1 MRGVRL
7 SDFRT
12 PGNRIVGGDMFGFL
26 LQRHHFVYLKNY
38 LDFLALLPP
47 VLDLMKNASATWGQQ
62 GHTLVTPPDAK
73 KLKVLSSFSAGYLSR
88 LTDEV
93 QQLDRQCDSVISD
106 VNVFF
111 EELRAAI
118 KDAPGQGVRMP
129 VNSLDHRKFTLFAS
143 DRFIALP
150 PTNVDGLLHELAL
163 RLIYLGSDVGEV
175 KSQMRELNLD
185 IHNIFFNFIDTLAS
199 DMCVCHRG
207 QTKLDNYNFR
217 GEVFLP
223 GMEQMT
229 PKAQLVEL
237 EKIYR
242 QASSAINNMNDF
254 LFGLRY
260 FSDST
265 GRELIARNREMNLG
279 GLVLKLS
286 GISLSV
292 AEIGVLSEQI
302 KIWSKA

>member
-1 MRGVRL
+1 
-7 SDFRT
+7 
-12 PGNRIVGGDMFGFL
+12 MFGFL

-38 LDFLALLPP
+38 LDFLVLLPP
-47 VLDLMKNASATWGQQ
+47 VLDLMNNASATWRQQ
-62 GHTLVTPPDAK
+62 GHTLVAPPDDA
-73 KLKVLSSFSAGYLSR
+73 KLKVLSSFSVGYLSR
-88 LTDEV
+88 LASEV
-93 QQLDRQCDSVISD
+93 QKLDRQCDNVISD
-106 VNVFF
+106 VSVFF
-111 EELRAAI
+111 EELRTAI
-118 KDAPGQGVRMP
+118 KDAPGKGMRMP

-143 DRFIALP
+143 DKFIALP

-175 KSQMRELNLD
+175 KNQVRELHLD
-185 IHNIFFNFIDTLAS
+185 IHTIFFNFIDTLAL
-199 DMCVCHRG
+199 DMCRCHTG

-217 GEVFLP
+217 GGVFLP
-223 GMEQMT
+223 GMKQMT
-229 PKAQLVEL
+229 PKAQWVEL

-260 FSDST
+260 FSESA
-265 GRELIARNREMNLG
+265 GRELIARNMKMNLG

-292 AEIGVLSEQI
+292 AEIDVLSEQL

>member
-1 MRGVRL
+1 
-7 SDFRT
+7 
-12 PGNRIVGGDMFGFL
+12 MFGFL

-38 LDFLALLPP
+38 LDFLVLLPP
-47 VLDLMKNASATWGQQ
+47 VLELMKNASVTWRQQ
-62 GHTLVTPPDAK
+62 GHTLVTPPDATR
-73 KLKVLSSFSAGYLSR
+73 LKVLSSFSVGYLSR
-88 LTDEV
+88 LAGEI
-93 QQLDRQCDSVISD
+93 QQLDRQCDNVISA
-106 VNVFF
+106 VNIFF

-118 KDAPGQGVRMP
+118 RNAPGKGMQMP

-143 DRFIALP
+143 DKFIALP

-175 KSQMRELNLD
+175 KNQVRELHLD
-185 IHNIFFNFIDTLAS
+185 IHTIFFNFIDTLAL
-199 DMCVCHRG
+199 DMCRCHRG

-217 GEVFLP
+217 GGVFLP
-223 GMEQMT
+223 GMKQMT
-229 PKAQLVEL
+229 PKAQLVDL

-260 FSDST
+260 FSDSA
-265 GRELIARNREMNLG
+265 GRELIARNRKMNLG

-286 GISLSV
+286 GIRLSV
-292 AEIGVLSEQI
+292 AEIDVLSEQI